1 MKSLFSVWIR
11 INPTVPALLCPEIL
25 SSLESCWN
33 MWCDDRM
40 NIKGTKEYNLC
51 GNQVIATLKITSYTW
66 SDIGFSEVCDVNGYH
81 TCT

>member
-11 INPTVPALLCPEIL
+11 INPTVPALLCPHIL
-25 SSLESCWN
+25 SSLDSRWN

-51 GNQVIATLKITSYTW
+51 GN
-66 SDIGFSEVCDVNGYH
+66 
-81 TCT
+81 